1 MQAQNQPAGGG
12 VQNTVDGRRH
22 PRFKIEVDIKIN
34 SKTCGTLKGHTVD
47 ISESG
52 ISAMLRI
59 EVPLG
64 EVVELDFYL
73 PLGPIK
79 IYAVVRQRNAF
90 RYGFQFV
97 ESSAAHEI
105 IQSTCRQLAV
115 ERALLGELE
124 PSPGKPRKI

>member
-1 MQAQNQPAGGG
+1 VQAQNQPAGGG
-12 VQNTVDGRRH
+12 VQNTADARRH

-34 SKTCGTLKGHTVD
+34 SKTCGTLKGHAVD

-73 PLGPIK
+73 PRGPVK

-124 PSPGKPRKI
+124 PSPEKPRKI